1 MTGCVKPY
9 SKLQAY
15 AVAPRASSA
24 MSVILPYIVPLLLL
38 LETNTEAKV
47 DIAGARGVGRGVG
60 RGGFKKGN

>member
-38 LETNTEAKV
+38 LEAKV

-60 RGGFKKGN
+60 RGDLKRGIEN

>member
-38 LETNTEAKV
+38 LEPTRKPRLTLRV
-47 DIAGARGVGRGVG
+47 LGGLGG
-60 RGGFKKGN
+60 GGFKKGN

>member
-38 LETNTEAKV
+38 LEAKV
-47 DIAGARGVGRGVG
+47 DIAGARGVGRG
-60 RGGFKKGN
+60 GFKKGN

>member
-38 LETNTEAKV
+38 LEAKV

-60 RGGFKKGN
+60 RG